1 MLTIRHKISGVAPA
15 VNDFKGKASPL
26 LDAHLEIGAS
36 GHVNILLPSFDPNVV
51 PKVLLSIQ
59 GDFVSD
65 EAADEVNFQV
75 TGLPFGSFFVW
86 TCPNDGALVL
96 PVKTLNGPTILT
108 GFRVLNLSSEP
119 GKAHLVVTT

>member
-1 MLTIRHKISGVAPA
+1 MLTLRHKISGSSPV
-15 VNDFKGKASPL
+15 VNDFKGKTPL
-26 LDAHLEIGAS
+26 FDAHLAIEAS
-36 GHVNILLPSFDPNVV
+36 GHVDVFLPPFDTKMV

-86 TCPNDGALVL
+86 TCPNDGSLVL
-96 PVKTLNGPTILT
+96 PVKTLSGPTILT
-108 GFRVLNLSSEP
+108 GFRILNLSSEP